1 MALSTMQEILILLE
15 DENQLPL
22 YRINRWGRPARGV
35 LSKLKNLDYVAK
47 IKIGDEDW
55 YKITQKGE
63 QYFDNTLAPLKENIK
78 WDQKWRLVMFD
89 IPESKRSSRDK
100 LRRALSALG
109 MGILQAS
116 VWISPSDIK
125 EDVEAIGHKLKLEKS
140 IKFFEVSSTASLN
153 QQIIDKAWNLP
164 EINLSLEHFIKDA
177 ERSLKNMGK
186 GNGDRYNSKKL
197 IFEYALILKKDPK
210 LPLEFV
216 EKDEL
221 RKRARDTYLKLRKRA
236 TA

>member
-1 MALSTMQEILILLE
+1 MTLSIMQEILVLLE
-15 DENQLPL
+15 DENQLPV

-35 LSKLKNLDYVAK
+35 LSKLKNLKLAEK

-55 YKITQKGE
+55 YKITDKGE
-63 QYFDNTLAPLKENIK
+63 QYFDEILSPLKENIK

-89 IPESKRSSRDK
+89 IPESQRSTRDK

-116 VWISPSDIK
+116 VWISPTDIRQDI
-125 EDVEAIGHKLKLEKS
+125 EDLKLKLKLENA
-140 IKFFEVSSTASLN
+140 IKFFEVSSTPSLN

-164 EINLSLEHFIKDA
+164 DINLSLEHFILDA
-177 ERSLKNMGK
+177 ERALKNMGR

-197 IFEYALILKKDPK
+197 IFEYATILKKDPK

-221 RKRARDTYLKLRKRA
+221 RKRAREVYLKLRKHIVV
-236 TA
+236 

>member
-1 MALSTMQEILILLE
+1 MQEILVLLE
-15 DENQLPL
+15 DENQLPI

-35 LSKLKNLDYVAK
+35 LSKLKNLGLAVK

-55 YKITQKGE
+55 YKITDKGE
-63 QYFDNTLAPLKENIK
+63 HYFDEILIPLKENTK

-89 IPESKRSSRDK
+89 IPESQRSVRDK
-100 LRRALSALG
+100 LRRALNSLG

-125 EDVEAIGHKLKLEKS
+125 KDIEEISQKLKLENA
-140 IKFFEVSSTASLN
+140 IKFFEVSSTPSLN
-153 QQIIDKAWNLP
+153 QQIINKAWNLP
-164 EINLSLEHFIKDA
+164 DINLSLEHFILNA
-177 ERSLKNMGK
+177 QRALKNMGK

-197 IFEYALILKKDPK
+197 IFEYAMILKKDPK

-216 EKDEL
+216 EKDEI
-221 RKRARDTYLKLRKRA
+221 RKRARDIYLKLRKHIVI
-236 TA
+236 

>member
-1 MALSTMQEILILLE
+1 MQEILVLLE
-15 DENQLPL
+15 DENQLPV

-35 LSKLKNLDYVAK
+35 LSKLKNLKLAEK

-55 YKITQKGE
+55 YKITLKGE
-63 QYFDNTLAPLKENIK
+63 QYFDEILSPLKENFK
-78 WDQKWRLVMFD
+78 WDHKWRLVMFD
-89 IPESKRSSRDK
+89 IPESQRSKRDK
-100 LRRALSALG
+100 LRRALSAIG

-116 VWISPSDIK
+116 VWISPNDIRQDI
-125 EDVEAIGHKLKLEKS
+125 EEISLKLKLENA
-140 IKFFEVSSTASLN
+140 IKFFEVSSTPSLN

-164 EINLSLEHFIKDA
+164 DINLSLEHFIKDA
-177 ERSLKNMGK
+177 QRALKNMGK

-197 IFEYALILKKDPK
+197 IFEYATILKKDPK

-221 RKRARDTYLKLRKRA
+221 RKRARETYLKLRKHVIV
-236 TA
+236 